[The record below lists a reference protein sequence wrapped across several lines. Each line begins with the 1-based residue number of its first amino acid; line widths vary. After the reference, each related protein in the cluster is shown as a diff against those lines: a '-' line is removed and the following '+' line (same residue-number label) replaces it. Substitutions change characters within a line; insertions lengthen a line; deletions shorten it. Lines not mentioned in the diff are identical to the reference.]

1 MQLQFEWDGRKA
13 QGNLSKHNVSFEEA
27 QTVFLDPLACI
38 FDDEFHSID
47 EVREIIIGHSS
58 NKRLLLVCFTERV
71 LSMSRKN
78 SCLALALTATF
89 DNITFSAA
97 RRPCFLCLTR
107 YTAPMLLVLD

>member
-58 NKRLLLVCFTERV
+58 NKRLLLVCFTERQP
-71 LSMSRKN
+71 
-78 SCLALALTATF
+78 ALVRIISARGATKREQRDYEEHGSF
-89 DNITFSAA
+89 
-97 RRPCFLCLTR
+97 RE
-107 YTAPMLLVLD
+107 